1 MKHIAFALLALTA
14 TLPALP
20 LAAQTDLPAA
30 APTAAVAVPAA
41 APVAS
46 PGYRI
51 GPRDLVDIKVFETPE
66 LNVSRRVSED
76 GEVNLPL
83 VGNVALAG
91 LTEGEAA
98 RKLKSVLEGKLL
110 QRASVAVQVQE
121 FRSTPITVIG
131 AVRQPGNL
139 AFSGRWTLLE
149 AVTAAGGLTEAHGN
163 LVYVIRHAANGLS
176 DQVAVPIDDLL
187 VRTDPKVNIPI
198 VAGDLINV
206 PVTIELIVYCLGE
219 IHQPGAVP
227 FKSSERM
234 TLLTLISRAGG
245 LTDRA
250 SRKILIKRNG
260 REGKSEI
267 AADYKRILSGKDP
280 DLDLQAGDVVV
291 VKESFF

>member
-1 MKHIAFALLALTA
+1 MKQIAFALLALTA
-14 TLPALP
+14 ALPALP
-20 LAAQTDLPAA
+20 LAAQTDPPPAA
-30 APTAAVAVPAA
+30 QAPIPN
-41 APVAS
+41 

-51 GPRDLVDIKVFETPE
+51 GPRDLIEVRVFETPE

-83 VGNVALAG
+83 IGNVALGG
-91 LTEGEAA
+91 LTEAEAA
-98 RKLKSVLEGKLL
+98 RKLKGVLEAKLL
-110 QRASVAVQVQE
+110 QRASVAIQVQE
-121 FRSTPITVIG
+121 FRSSPITVIG

-163 LVYVIRHAANGLS
+163 FVYVIRHASNGLS
-176 DQVAVPIDDLL
+176 GQVAVPIEDLL
-187 VRTDPKVNIPI
+187 VRTDPKVNLPI
-198 VAGDLINV
+198 FAGDLINV
-206 PVTIELIVYCLGE
+206 AATIEVIVYCLGE
-219 IHQPGAVP
+219 IQQPGAIS

-234 TLLTLISRAGG
+234 TLLSLISRAGG

-250 SRKILIKRNG
+250 SRKILIKRDG

-267 AADYKRILSGKDP
+267 TVDYKRILAGKDP